1 MGLSVFLCA
10 LRDKKNKPLST
21 QRIKIKSRAIPYP
34 KNIFTIFLYKKNE
47 YSEMKSSIVFQLNDH
62 HSYLLAFKVFCVDN
76 PASLPNKITK
86 KMFKLQEYA
95 KIQ

>member
-1 MGLSVFLCA
+1 
-10 LRDKKNKPLST
+10 
-21 QRIKIKSRAIPYP
+21 
-34 KNIFTIFLYKKNE
+34 
-47 YSEMKSSIVFQLNDH
+47 MKSSIVFQLNDH